1 MPDFLLALAKQDK
14 VQGED
19 TMLGKPNKPS
29 KRVLEIVHEGINF
42 DLCRRVT
49 LNEMSDGFCKVKMET
64 FILPKRKKSEY

>member
-1 MPDFLLALAKQDK
+1 
-14 VQGED
+14 
-19 TMLGKPNKPS
+19 MLGKPNKPS